1 MTDGTAPIERAREQ
15 LSKGAWTEARASLE
29 DAVAEDGSPEA
40 LFGLGIAA
48 WWLGDTEAALSG
60 WERSYTAAMAREDW
74 ERAVFSAVYLCLGY
88 EMSLANEAVA
98 TAWVDRAEELVTRL
112 DLEPFTGWILLCRAH
127 LANDHGRPGAA
138 EAWARKAVERS
149 RAAGDV
155 DLELCATAELGTAL
169 VEGGRFDEGL
179 GLLGI
184 AMARSLAGEATD
196 LDAVVLI
203 GCRVVTSCSRAS
215 DPKRALQW
223 VHAADDFHDRYGS
236 SHLFTTCRVHYG
248 AVLLATGAWEDA
260 ERELLAALEIG
271 RRAEPSLHAEAQAKL
286 AELRLAQ
293 GRIDDA
299 ERLLRGLES
308 EAAATFAVA
317 GLLLAHGEPNAAASL
332 VERRLGRL
340 AERSL
345 EAWRLTEL
353 LGEIDL
359 ARGAFSDAADRASE
373 LLDRGTRLDCGPVV
387 AGASRLLG
395 RALLGANDPSG
406 ATEHFERAIALFDD
420 LGLAVDG
427 ARTRLLLGRALIAV
441 DAEAAVA
448 EARAALHA
456 FEVIGAVRD
465 ADEAAALIRSLGAR
479 ARRNGP
485 SVDGLL
491 TPREREV
498 ASLVAAG
505 LGNPE
510 IADRLFIT
518 RKTVEH
524 HVSSILAKLGLGGRA
539 ELAARAAGLL
549 SRDPA
554 QRDR

>member
-1 MTDGTAPIERAREQ
+1 MSDDTAPIERGREQ
-15 LSKGAWTEARASLE
+15 LSQGAWTEARASFE
-29 DAVAEDGSPEA
+29 DAVADDPSPEA

-48 WWLGDTEAALSG
+48 WWLGDTEAALSA
-60 WERSYTAAMAREDW
+60 WERSYTTAMSNDDW
-74 ERAVFSAVYLCLGY
+74 ERAVLCAVYLCLGY
-88 EMSLANEAVA
+88 EMSLGNEAIA
-98 TAWVDRAEELVTRL
+98 TAWVDRAEEIVTRRE
-112 DLEPFTGWILLCRAH
+112 LEPFTGWILLCRAH
-127 LANDHGRPGAA
+127 LANDHGRASAA
-138 EAWARKAVERS
+138 EAWAREAVERS
-149 RAAGDV
+149 RAAGNV

-169 VEGGRFDEGL
+169 VEGGRFEEGL
-179 GLLGI
+179 GLLGV

-248 AVLLATGAWEDA
+248 SVLLATGAWEDA

-271 RRAEPSLHAEAQAKL
+271 RRAEPALHAQAKAML

-317 GLLLAHGEPNAAASL
+317 RLLLARGEPNAAASL

-340 AERSL
+340 AHGCL
-345 EAWRLTEL
+345 EAWRLSEL

-359 ARGAFSDAADRASE
+359 ARAASSDAADRASE
-373 LLDRGTRLDCGPVV
+373 LLDRGTRLGCGPVV

-395 RALLGANDPSG
+395 RALLGADDPSG
-406 ATEHFERAIALFDD
+406 ATEHLQRAIALFDELD
-420 LGLAVDG
+420 LAVDG
-427 ARTRLLLGRALIAV
+427 ARTRLLLGRALAAV
-441 DAEAAVA
+441 DPEAAVA
-448 EARAALHA
+448 EARAALDA
-456 FEVIGAVRD
+456 FEVMGAARD
-465 ADEAAALIRSLGAR
+465 ADEAAALLRSLGAR
-479 ARRNGP
+479 ARRGGP

-491 TPREREV
+491 TRREREV

-505 LGNPE
+505 LGNRE

-539 ELAARAAGLL
+539 ELAARASSLL
-549 SRDPA
+549 SETPA
-554 QRDR
+554 RR